1 MELETYSNRVS
12 WFVWAVLFG
21 ARRRLKR
28 NLETSTYSAREK
40 TCSSHSD
47 MNETIFVNR
56 VNLDKVNETTEAS
69 RGGQQR

>member
-21 ARRRLKR
+21 AWMIEKEFG
-28 NLETSTYSAREK
+28 NEYYSTIEK
-40 TCSSHSD
+40 TCSSRSG

-56 VNLDKVNETTEAS
+56 VNLDKLNETTEVS
-69 RGGQQR
+69 RGGRQR

>member
-12 WFVWAVLFG
+12 WFGWAVLFG
-21 ARRRLKR
+21 VRRSLKK
-28 NLETSTYSAREK
+28 NLETSTYSTREK

-47 MNETIFVNR
+47 MNRMIFVNR
-56 VNLDKVNETTEAS
+56 VNFDKLNKTTEVS